1 MRTLQEIEQLFPG
14 AAENGLRTTAA
25 AQSQQRFGLN
35 KLTPL
40 PREPLWKKFLE
51 KFDEPIIKILLGAA
65 LLSMFVDLFQSRA
78 GLAGIAL
85 VVVTAILAAAFAL
98 RKAHWVPSILF
109 VSALVLFFVGLI
121 AARHPSVEGLAVMVA
136 VILATGVAFL
146 SEYKS
151 DREFEALNAHKDSLS
166 VKVLRDGAIHTV
178 PMEQVCV
185 GDAVV
190 LEVGDEIPADG
201 RLVKATD
208 LYIDQSL
215 MTGESEPVRKRPQP
229 PSESSDGADQPGCL
243 YRGTQVVDGVG
254 QMLVTE
260 VGDATGLG
268 QIARRLS
275 AEEEEEEEDASER
288 RAGSVSDG
296 DSSSPSLTLPARLPL
311 AEEKRVKRKLTIS
324 KELTPLQIKLKNLA
338 DLISN
343 VGYIAAIAIFL
354 ALLVRGMFFT
364 EPREVVWPHS
374 MEQAVNVAKHLLNYF
389 VYMVIIIVV
398 AVPEGLPMSVTV
410 SLALAMRKM
419 TRANSLVRQLV
430 ACETIGSATVICS
443 DKTGTL
449 TQNKMQVVRVYWD
462 GQVHDRGS
470 PQWTLPA
477 SPRRKQ
483 GSSQPL
489 DWIALNAALNS
500 TANLEEKQGKLVT
513 VGNSTE
519 GALLQWLHEAG
530 LEYQKLRLQI
540 PPLYQIHFSSE
551 RKRMTAV
558 VRYGDK
564 LVSLVKGAPEW
575 LLERSTHYQG
585 SDGVARA
592 WTSEARAVVQTCLK
606 DSASQAMRTLGFGY
620 AIVPPDTPTDED
632 ALHARRDMLESG
644 LVFVGFVAIRD
655 PLRDDVK
662 DAVEQ
667 CRRAGIEVKMI
678 TGDNVETARAIAYD
692 IGLIDRR
699 DAPID
704 EPDAVVLTSP
714 KFNELHARL
723 MELKKRG
730 PSPSTPLPAGERGVG
745 FSPLSPVGRGVGGEG
760 EIDDLTHQLTGLRVL
775 ARARPLDKYKM
786 VELLQE
792 QQHVVAVTGDGT
804 NDAPALKKADVGLA
818 MGIAGTEVAKE
829 ASKIVLL
836 DDAFSTIVKAV
847 HWGRSLYENIQRF
860 IQFQLTINV
869 SALTIAFLGP
879 FFGVRPPFTVLQLLW
894 INVIM
899 DTFASIALCSEP
911 PRPGL
916 MDLPPK
922 RKDENIVSP
931 AMIRTIFATASFFVI
946 TMMALL
952 IAMKHGWLAGD
963 EPWPGEGEF
972 FPLSIRQVSI
982 FFTVY
987 VFFQVWNQINCRSLT
1002 PENSGLS
1009 GILNNPTFLT
1019 IAGTV
1024 AVVQA
1029 LIISVP
1035 RLNDIFKVEQLHALD
1050 WLCILTGTAS
1060 VLLFGEIARRIR
1072 LAMSSPARSASKG

>member
-1 MRTLQEIEQLFPG
+1 MRTLHEIEQLFPG
-14 AAENGLRTTAA
+14 SAENGLGSAA
-25 AQSQQRFGLN
+25 VAQSLRQFGVN

-65 LLSMFVDLFQSRA
+65 LLSMFVDLFQTRP

-85 VVVTAILAAAFAL
+85 AVVAVILGGAGAL
-98 RKAHWVPSILF
+98 RKGHWIPSILF

-151 DREFEALNAHKDSLS
+151 DREFEVLNAHKDSLN

-178 PMEQVCV
+178 PLEQVCV

-215 MTGESEPVRKRPQP
+215 MTGESEPVRKRSQP
-229 PSESSDGADQPGCL
+229 PQDSADGPDQPGCL

-260 VGDATGLG
+260 IGDSTALG

-275 AEEEEEEEDASER
+275 AEEEEEEEESAAASDTEER
-288 RAGSVSDG
+288 
-296 DSSSPSLTLPARLPL
+296 
-311 AEEKRVKRKLTIS
+311 RVKRKLTIS
-324 KELTPLQIKLKNLA
+324 KELTPLQVKLKNLA

-354 ALLVRGMFFT
+354 ALLGQGLYRHDVRWYPERPVPLAAGEDQST
-364 EPREVVWPHS
+364 EAP
-374 MEQAVNVAKHLLNYF
+374 METRGQALLASSKALLNYF

-449 TQNKMQVVRVYWD
+449 TQNKMQVVRVFWD

-470 PQWTLPA
+470 PQWVKPDKVRPW
-477 SPRRKQ
+477 PRN
-483 GSSQPL
+483 GQPL
-489 DWIALNAALNS
+489 DWIVLNSALNS
-500 TANLEEKQGKLVT
+500 TANLEEKQVKLVT

-519 GALLQWLHEAG
+519 GALLHWLHEAG
-530 LEYQKLRLQI
+530 LEYQKLRLQFE
-540 PPLYQIHFSSE
+540 PLYQMHFSSE
-551 RKRMTAV
+551 RKRMTTV
-558 VRYGDK
+558 IPYGDK

-575 LLERSTHYQG
+575 LLERSTHYQTA
-585 SDGVARA
+585 DGTARE
-592 WTSEARAVVQTCLK
+592 WTSEARAAVQTFLR
-606 DSASQAMRTLGFGY
+606 DSAGQAMRTLGFGY
-620 AIVPPDTPTDED
+620 SILPGDTPADED
-632 ALHARRDMLESG
+632 ALQARREVLESG
-644 LVFVGFVAIRD
+644 LVFVGFLAIRD

-662 DAVEQ
+662 EAVDQ

-704 EPDAVVLTSP
+704 DPGAVVLTSP
-714 KFNELHARL
+714 KFNELHAQL
-723 MELKKRG
+723 MELKKH
-730 PSPSTPLPAGERGVG
+730 SE
-745 FSPLSPVGRGVGGEG
+745 LSEADAHSRDE
-760 EIDDLTHQLTGLRVL
+760 LTRQLAELRVL

-792 QQHVVAVTGDGT
+792 QQQVVAVTGDGT

-922 RKDENIVSP
+922 RKDENIVTRE
-931 AMIRTIFATASFFVI
+931 MMRTIFATAIFFVV
-946 TMMALL
+946 TMMVLL
-952 IAMKHGWLAGD
+952 IGMQHFGWFASGSGPNPD
-963 EPWPGEGEF
+963 NWDF
-972 FPLSIRQVSI
+972 APLNIRQVSI
-982 FFTVY
+982 FFSIY

-1002 PENSGLS
+1002 PKSSGLS
-1009 GILNNPTFLT
+1009 GILNNPTFLV
-1019 IAGTV
+1019 IGGTV
-1024 AVVQA
+1024 AIVQA

-1035 RLNDIFKVEQLHALD
+1035 RLNNIFKVEQLHAID
-1050 WLCILTGTAS
+1050 WFCILVGTSS
-1060 VLLFGEIARRIR
+1060 VLLFSEIVRHFRRTK
-1072 LAMSSPARSASKG
+1072 SSPASGEHKM

>member
-1 MRTLQEIEQLFPG
+1 MRTLQEIEQRFPG
-14 AAENGLRTTAA
+14 TVENGLSTAA
-25 AQSQQRFGLN
+25 VAESTRAFGVN

-65 LLSMFVDLFQSRA
+65 LLSMFVDLFQTRP

-85 VVVTAILAAAFAL
+85 VVVAAVIAGALAL
-98 RKAHWVPSILF
+98 RKGHWVPSILF
-109 VSALVLFFVGLI
+109 VSAIIVFFVGVI

-151 DREFEALNAHKDSLS
+151 DREFEVLNAHKDSLH
-166 VKVLRDGAIHTV
+166 VKLLRDGALHTV
-178 PMEQVCV
+178 PLEDVRV

-190 LEVGDEIPADG
+190 LETGDEIPADG

-208 LYIDQSL
+208 LYVDQSL
-215 MTGESEPVRKRPQP
+215 MTGESEPVRKRSQP
-229 PSESSDGADQPGCL
+229 PEESTDGPDQPGCL

-260 VGDATGLG
+260 VGDATALG

-275 AEEEEEEEDASER
+275 AEDEEEEEDQEQAE
-288 RAGSVSDG
+288 D
-296 DSSSPSLTLPARLPL
+296 T
-311 AEEKRVKRKLTIS
+311 EEKRVKRKLTIS
-324 KELTPLQIKLKNLA
+324 KELTPLQVKLKNLA

-343 VGYIAAIAIFL
+343 VGYIAAVAIFI
-354 ALLVRGMFFT
+354 ALLGRGLYTHDVRWYPERPAPLAADEDEDPDRPLETRG
-364 EPREVVWPHS
+364 
-374 MEQAVNVAKHLLNYF
+374 QALLASSKEILNYF

-449 TQNKMQVVRVYWD
+449 TQNKMRVVRVYY
-462 GQVHDRGS
+462 GGEVHDRGS
-470 PQWTLPA
+470 PQWVAPDRERTW
-477 SPRRKQ
+477 PRD
-483 GSSQPL
+483 GQPL
-489 DWIALNAALNS
+489 DWIVLNAAVNS
-500 TANLEEKQGKLVT
+500 TANLEEKQGKLLT

-530 LEYQKLRLQI
+530 LEYQKLRLQFG
-540 PPLYQIHFSSE
+540 PLYQVHFSSE
-551 RKRMTAV
+551 RKRMTTV
-558 VRYGDK
+558 IRYGDR

-575 LLERSTHYQG
+575 VLENSTHYLAA
-585 SDGVARA
+585 DGTPRE
-592 WTSEARAVVQTCLK
+592 WTSETRGAVLSSLK
-606 DSASQAMRTLGFGY
+606 DSASQAMRTLAFGY
-620 AIVPPDTPTDED
+620 AILPAD
-632 ALHARRDMLESG
+632 APADGDGLHAQRQTLEGG
-644 LVFVGFVAIRD
+644 LVFAGFIAIRD

-678 TGDNVETARAIAYD
+678 TGDNVETARAIACE
-692 IGLIDRR
+692 IGLVDRR

-704 EPDAVVLTSP
+704 TSDAVILTSP
-714 KFNELHARL
+714 TFNELYGQ
-723 MELKKRG
+723 LKEFR
-730 PSPSTPLPAGERGVG
+730 SRTNLA
-745 FSPLSPVGRGVGGEG
+745 EG
-760 EIDDLTHQLTGLRVL
+760 EAQRRDALMSQLTGLRVL

-792 QQHVVAVTGDGT
+792 QGHVVAVTGDGT

-879 FFGVRPPFTVLQLLW
+879 FFNVRPPFTVLQLLW

-911 PRPGL
+911 PRPGMML
-916 MDLPPK
+916 VPPK
-922 RKDENIVSP
+922 RKDENIVTP
-931 AMIRTIFATASFFVI
+931 AMVRTIFVTAAFFVV
-946 TMMALL
+946 TMMILL
-952 IAMKHGWLAGD
+952 LGMKYQGWFAAGS
-963 EPWPGEGEF
+963 GENPEDWSF
-972 FPLSIRQVSI
+972 SPLNIRQVSI
-982 FFTVY
+982 FFTIY

-1002 PENSGLS
+1002 PDTSGLS

-1024 AVVQA
+1024 AIVQV
-1029 LIISVP
+1029 LIITTP
-1035 RLNDIFKVEQLHALD
+1035 GLGRIFQVEWLHVTD
-1050 WLCILTGTAS
+1050 WLYILAGTAS
-1060 VLLFGEIARRIR
+1060 VLVFAEIARRIR
-1072 LAMSSPARSASKG
+1072 LAIKPPAPSASRA